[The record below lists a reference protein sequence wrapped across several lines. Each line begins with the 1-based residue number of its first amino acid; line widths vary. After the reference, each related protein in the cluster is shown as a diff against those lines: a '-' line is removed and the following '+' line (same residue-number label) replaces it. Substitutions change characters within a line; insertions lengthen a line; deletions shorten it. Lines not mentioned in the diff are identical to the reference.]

1 MADDIYSSVLGAS
14 VFWSYIVAALAF
26 TAICIN
32 VIRTITPPPNP
43 SSSRARLLF
52 TILAVFS
59 FCTLSYHMLNVL
71 ILSYRTWSQS
81 RSVPLPACFIGPG
94 CLIGNGR
101 QSLHMWEWSK
111 TSTLFQDFGIALT
124 LGSDRWVWANA
135 SLAMTF
141 TRVAFMCIRG
151 WQAKVPHLW
160 AFMALAEILPIS
172 FAQNLM
178 YLALLGTSTKQDR
191 AIPGT
196 LMTWLLSGLGYLA
209 CLLFAPSAGQ
219 QIIYVILVARILLAV
234 PFLTRAASSA
244 QHSKP
249 SKLNGTI
256 SAINALVILVVAV
269 QALLVASPFSGHFL
283 PDIYNALVGLD
294 SHPAVSALGYDFLIS
309 ALSSACW
316 TLADPVAGILP
327 HKSGK
332 VKD

>member
-1 MADDIYSSVLGAS
+1 MADDSYSSVLGAS

-32 VIRTITPPPNP
+32 VIRTTTPTNL
-43 SSSRARLLF
+43 SSPRARLLF
-52 TILAVFS
+52 SILATFS

-81 RSVPLPACFIGPG
+81 RSIPLPDYFIGPG

-101 QSLHMWEWSK
+101 QPLSLWEWSK
-111 TSTLFQDFGIALT
+111 TSTLFQEFGIALT

-141 TRVAFMCIRG
+141 TRVAFMCTRG

-160 AFMALAEILPIS
+160 AFIGLAEILPIS

-196 LMTWLLSGLGYLA
+196 PTIWLFSGLGYLA

-219 QIIYVILVARILLAV
+219 QIIYVILIARILLAI
-234 PFLTRAASSA
+234 PFLTRTASNA
-244 QHSKP
+244 RQPKQSKIR
-249 SKLNGTI
+249 GAI

-269 QALLVASPFSGHFL
+269 QALLVVSPFSGHFL
-283 PDIYNALVGLD
+283 PDIDNALRGLD
-294 SHPAVSALGYDFLIS
+294 SHPAVSALGYDFLIGS
-309 ALSSACW
+309 LSSACW
-316 TLADPVAGILP
+316 TLADPVTGTLLLKPDKI
-327 HKSGK
+327 KN
-332 VKD
+332 